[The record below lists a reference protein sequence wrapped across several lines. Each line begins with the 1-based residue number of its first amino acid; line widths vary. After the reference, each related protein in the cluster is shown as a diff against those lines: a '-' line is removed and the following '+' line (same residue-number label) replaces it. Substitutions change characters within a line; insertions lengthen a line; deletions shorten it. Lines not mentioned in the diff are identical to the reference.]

1 MDIKVSIIIPVFN
14 VERYLRRC
22 LESIAYQTFRSFEA
36 IIVNDGSTDGSQ
48 RIIDEFVQEYP
59 SLFRCI
65 CIEND
70 GVSNARNV
78 GLQCAGGEYIAFIDS
93 DDYADPHMLEF
104 LYSKA
109 MEENS
114 EIVIGGYIRESKHR
128 KNKILPNGNQLFPVS
143 VAENREVL
151 CGITPYIWNKL
162 FKKSMIM
169 NHKIT
174 FQRLRIFEDMVFTYQ
189 CLLVADRISA
199 VDIPI
204 YHYIVGSYVSVSSGY
219 SEKMFD
225 IFSALD
231 MLKAFYQANGDY
243 DITEAYLTFVA
254 LKHIFLRLETPVKS
268 GLKQSQLDFLSQ
280 SFAFL
285 DSTFPKWKENV
296 QFSMTKGK
304 QWENYTDESYWDREI
319 RHGYQFKMAK
329 RTMIRLK
336 NYFGKHI

>member
-1 MDIKVSIIIPVFN
+1 MDIKVSMIIPVFN

-36 IIVNDGSTDGSQ
+36 IVVNDGSTDGSQ

-65 CIEND
+65 CIANN
-70 GVSNARNV
+70 GVANARNV
-78 GLQCAGGEYIAFIDS
+78 GLQYAGGEYIAFIDS

-128 KNKILPNGNQLFPVS
+128 KNKILPNRNQLFPAS

-162 FKKSMIM
+162 FKRSMIM
-169 NHKIT
+169 RHKIM
-174 FQRLRIFEDMVFTYQ
+174 FPQLQIFEDMVFTYQ
-189 CLLVADRISA
+189 CILVANRISA
-199 VDIPI
+199 VDFPI
-204 YHYIVGSYVSVSSGY
+204 YHYIVGSCVSVSSDY

-225 IFSALD
+225 IFPALD
-231 MLKAFYQANGDY
+231 MLKTFYQANGDY
-243 DITEAYLTFVA
+243 GITEAYLTFIA

-280 SFAFL
+280 SFVFL
-285 DSTFPKWKENV
+285 NSTFPKWKENV
-296 QFSMTKGK
+296 RLSMAKGK
-304 QWENYTDESYWDREI
+304 QWENYTDESYWNREI
-319 RHGYQFKMAK
+319 HRGYYSKMAK
-329 RTMIRLK
+329 RMVIRLK
-336 NYFGKHI
+336 HYFRRHI